1 MGSIRSRCDWVDV
14 TDTGV
19 EMMDNETFAKDIVIG
34 SLLVVLICC
43 IAWSE
48 IADWRRGEAEQ
59 AHRLVVEY
67 DCRLAEISVDYPQQV
82 KEQCRKHMMPMV
94 KEFK

>member
-1 MGSIRSRCDWVDV
+1 MTMDQEPK
-14 TDTGV
+14 V
-19 EMMDNETFAKDIVIG
+19 EYSTAQTIVIG
-34 SLLVVLICC
+34 ALLVTMILVIV
-43 IAWSE
+43 WSE
-48 IADWRRGEAEQ
+48 VGDWRRSKAEQ

-82 KEQCRKHMMPMV
+82 KEQCRKHMMPTV